1 MATEDDKVN
10 TGALATLVAV
20 GTAAMIGI
28 SLAVNAL
35 VRHESRNVGAVRD
48 EVGGNAYRTL
58 KREQLEKLSAPAT
71 WSNRDKGQVSIPI
84 DRAMKLVITDLKR
97 SPWNATPSPPP
108 DAGTDAAVETADAG
122 AEAVDGGALAADAG
136 ADAGAAPEPPAP
148 PSLSPSAAVPSPV
161 PTTAPAP
168 KTAPAPVP
176 QPAPGPKPVPAAPTA
191 AAPTPAAP
199 APAPAAPAAPPA
211 TP

>member
-1 MATEDDKVN
+1 MATEDDSVN

-35 VRHESRNVGAVRD
+35 VRHESLSVGAVRD
-48 EVGGNAYRTL
+48 EVGGTAYRVL
-58 KREQLEKLSAPAT
+58 KQEQLEKLSAPAA

-108 DAGTDAAVETADAG
+108 DAGADAAAEPADAG
-122 AEAVDGGALAADAG
+122 AEPADAAATPG
-136 ADAGAAPEPPAP
+136 ADAGVAPEPPAP
-148 PSLSPSAAVPSPV
+148 PSLSPSAAVPTQA

-168 KTAPAPVP
+168 KTAPVPAP
-176 QPAPGPKPVPAAPTA
+176 QPAPAPKPVPAAPTA

-199 APAPAAPAAPPA
+199 APAAPAAPPA